1 MIFSCCHENR
11 KAAVV
16 ANTTPSGVNGID
28 YLEVLDHQSP
38 VSSLRQRTLLIHCLK
53 DVPTD
58 LTPNNVLIIG
68 GESIT
73 GITAEWVAPAAPV
86 PAQITAA
93 EDPYFVP
100 LAAQSDAAK
109 ILIVRVSEYGD
120 FSPYT
125 FRLVNDATK
134 ATLDTFVL
142 AEALTGFDPLLAEVC
157 FSFKV
162 ECGPEFDCAPAAP
175 DCNPPLP
182 DPPPINYLAKDYSTF
197 RQVML
202 DRMNQLLPGW
212 NASSEADVGV
222 MLAEVVSYACDQLSY
237 RQDAVTTEAY
247 LMTARSRI
255 SLRRHALLVD
265 YRIHEG
271 CNARV
276 WMQVNVSTPK
286 GEAVFLDQKLTRFYT
301 TAPGMPANLE
311 VTSGNEGAALIAGV
325 VAFEPMQDASLF
337 SEHNTMHFYTW
348 GDSNCCLPQGATEA
362 TLRHTLPN
370 LAVGDTLIFQEVMG
384 PQTGFPADA
393 DIRHRCAVRLT
404 AVTTH
409 DALGNPLVDPLFDHH
424 GDQITLATQKP
435 QKVTEIQWSS
445 DDALPFPVCV
455 SSQYVDPSTEKTIS
469 LSNVSVVLG
478 NVVLA
483 DHGLSMPEIGM
494 GTMPGPSI
502 FIPPN
507 TTSARCN
514 PTARQGL
521 PVRFR
526 PAVQDSP
533 ITQAV
538 PLQLAGSPA
547 TATPVSLTTNGVV
560 SVNDSEG
567 LTALLVSANSP
578 LNWPQYFGVIANVNG
593 GDASEV
599 DLQILFAPPGGAP
612 GVGPYAVV
620 EQYTGLSFNPP
631 DANYIATALAN
642 SNFVTVP
649 STYSPP
655 PTAPTGYPSG
665 PIMLPL
671 SGTLTLDDSSSN
683 PFLQIVPTNPL
694 GWPPLFAVL
703 AQAQIL
709 TPDVFNLL
717 LLYSPKPPGLG
728 VTVPV
733 TLEQF
738 NGVSLENITAE
749 TSAASTLITVQS
761 FDDEPSPTLSAYDL
775 MNFDA
780 SDAVPVISLSGT
792 LDSETLGWTVAPDLL
807 ADGPDDRQFVMEI
820 DTDGTAYLRFGD
832 GINGKVPPEGTV
844 FTATHRIG
852 NGTAGNVGANSLTNF
867 SAGVLADSMI
877 LSCTN
882 PMPAAGG
889 IDPETNA
896 QICRRA
902 PQAFMTQERA
912 ITMQD
917 YVNVAESNPQI
928 EDAAAVARWT
938 GSWYTIFITA
948 EPLNNGPLTKPVL
961 RSLYK
966 SENAYRLAGQDVY
979 IKPPEYVSLQIKLA
993 VCVDPEYFQSD
1004 VEKALLQ
1011 ALGSG
1016 TLPDGTPAFFA
1027 PQNFELGGTVYLSPI
1042 YAAARAVAGVQTVQ
1056 AKVFEPQGQNTKMY
1070 LRKGYIPMGAFQVA
1084 RMDND
1089 PSLPDHG
1096 RLTLSM
1102 QGGR

>member
-16 ANTTPSGVNGID
+16 ANTTTTGVNGID
-28 YLEVLDHQSP
+28 YLEVLDHESP

-53 DVPTD
+53 DVPLD
-58 LTPNNVLIIG
+58 LTPNNVLITG

-73 GITAEWVAPAAPV
+73 GITAQWIAPATPV
-86 PAQITAA
+86 PTEITAA
-93 EDPYFVP
+93 EMPYFSA
-100 LAAQSDAAK
+100 LAARTAAAQ
-109 ILIVRVSEYGD
+109 ILIVRVDEYGD

-125 FRLVNDATK
+125 FRLVNDAAT

-142 AEALTGFDPLLAEVC
+142 TEALSGFDALLAEVC

-212 NASSEADVGV
+212 NAASEADVGV

-265 YRIHEG
+265 YCIHEG

-276 WMQVNVSTPK
+276 WMQMNVSTPK
-286 GEAVFLDQKLTRFYT
+286 GEAVFLDRTLTRFYT
-301 TAPGMPANLE
+301 SAPGMPGNLE
-311 VTSGNEGAALIAGV
+311 TTTGNEGAALIAGV
-325 VAFEPMQDASLF
+325 VAFEPMQDANLF
-337 SEHNTMHFYTW
+337 REHNTMHFYTW

-370 LAVGDTLIFQEVMG
+370 LEVGDTLIFQEVMG

-409 DALGNPLVDPLFDHH
+409 DALGNPLVDPLFDNK
-424 GDQITLATQKP
+424 GKQITTATQKP

-445 DDALPFPVCV
+445 DDALPFPVCI
-455 SSQYVDPSTEKTIS
+455 SSQYVDPTTEKTVS

-483 DHGLSMPEIGM
+483 DQGLSMPEINM
-494 GTMPGPSI
+494 GTMPGPSL

-526 PAVQDSP
+526 PPVTDSP
-533 ITQAV
+533 VTQAV

-547 TATPVSLTTNGVV
+547 TATPVSLTTNGAV
-560 SVNDSEG
+560 SLSDNNG
-567 LTALLVSANSP
+567 LTALMVAANNP
-578 LNWPQYFGVIANVNG
+578 LDWPQYFGVIATQNLI
-593 GDASEV
+593 DATEV
-599 DLQILFAPPGGAP
+599 DLQIVFAPPGGAT
-612 GVGPYAVV
+612 GVGPFAVL
-620 EQYTGLSFNPP
+620 EQYTGLSFNTP
-631 DANYIATALAN
+631 DPNYIATALNA

-655 PTAPTGYPSG
+655 STPPTGYSSG
-665 PIMLPL
+665 PTMLPL
-671 SGTLTLDDSSSN
+671 TGTLTIEDVSSN
-683 PFLQIVPTNPL
+683 PFLELTTTNPL
-694 GWPPLFAVL
+694 NWPPFFAVI
-703 AQAQIL
+703 AQAQTL

-717 LLYSPKPPGLG
+717 LLYSPKPPGVG

-733 TLEQF
+733 IVEQF
-738 NGVSLENITAE
+738 NGVSLANIAE
-749 TSAASTLITVQS
+749 KTSAASTLITVQS

-792 LDSETLGWTVAPDLL
+792 LDSESLAWTVAPDLL

-832 GINGKVPPEGTV
+832 GINGKVPLEGTA
-844 FTATHRIG
+844 FTAKHRIG
-852 NGTAGNVGANSLTNF
+852 NGTAGNVGANSLINV
-867 SAGVLADSMI
+867 SAGVVADSMI
-877 LSCTN
+877 TSCTN
-882 PMPAAGG
+882 PMPASGG

-917 YVNVAESNPQI
+917 YVNVAETNPQI

-948 EPLNNGPLTKPVL
+948 EPLNNWALTKPVL

-966 SENAYRLAGQDVY
+966 SENAYRLAGQDIY
-979 IKPPEYVSLQIKLA
+979 IKPPQYVSLQIKLA

-1016 TLPDGTPAFFA
+1016 TLANGAPAYFA

-1056 AKVFEPQGQNTKMY
+1056 AKTFEPQGQNTKIY
-1070 LRKGYIPMGAFQVA
+1070 LRQGYIPMGAFQVA

>member
-16 ANTTPSGVNGID
+16 ANTTATGVNGID

-38 VSSLRQRTLLIHCLK
+38 VASLRQLTLLVHCLK
-53 DVPTD
+53 DVPSD
-58 LTPNNVLIIG
+58 LNPANVLITG
-68 GESIT
+68 GESTT
-73 GITAEWVAPAAPV
+73 GITAQWIAPATPV
-86 PAQITAA
+86 PSQITPA
-93 EDPYFVP
+93 EMTYFST
-100 LAAQSDAAK
+100 LASQPDAAM
-109 ILIVRVSEYGD
+109 ILIVRLDKYGD

-125 FRLVNDATK
+125 FRLVNDA
-134 ATLDTFVL
+134 AAAELDSFAIT
-142 AEALTGFDPLLAEVC
+142 EALASFDPLLAEIC

-175 DCNPPLP
+175 DCNPAPP
-182 DPPPINYLAKDYSTF
+182 EPPPINYLAKDYSTF

-202 DRMNQLLPGW
+202 DRMNQLLPSW
-212 NASSEADVGV
+212 NASTEADIGV

-265 YRIHEG
+265 YRIQEG

-276 WMQVNVSTPK
+276 WMQVNVNQPR
-286 GEAVFLDQKLTRFYT
+286 GQAVFLDRKITRFYT

-311 VTSGNEGAALIAGV
+311 AGANNENAALIAGV
-325 VAFEPMQDASLF
+325 VVFEPMQNANLF

-348 GDSNCCLPQGATEA
+348 GDTSCCLPQGATEA
-362 TLRHTLPN
+362 TLRHSLPN
-370 LAVGDTLIFQEVMG
+370 LQVGDVLIFQEVKG
-384 PQTGFPADA
+384 PQTGFSADA

-409 DALGNPLVDPLFDHH
+409 DALGKPLADPLFDHM
-424 GDQITLATQKP
+424 GKPITTTTQKP

-455 SSQYVDPSTEKTIS
+455 SSQYMDASTNKIVS

-483 DHGLSMPEIGM
+483 DQGLTMPQLNLGA
-494 GTMPGPSI
+494 MPGPSL
-502 FIPPN
+502 FVPP
-507 TTSARCN
+507 SATNRCN
-514 PTARQGL
+514 PTAPQGL

-526 PAVQDSP
+526 PAVPQSP
-533 ITQAV
+533 VTQAAR
-538 PLQLAGSPA
+538 LQLAGSPA
-547 TATPVSLTTNGVV
+547 TATPVSLATNSPV
-560 SVNDSEG
+560 SINDSNG
-567 LTALLVSANSP
+567 LTALLVGAKNP
-578 LNWPQYFGVIANVNG
+578 LDWPQYFGIVAAQNSLNP
-593 GDASEV
+593 AEV
-599 DLQILFAPPGGAP
+599 DVQIVFAPPGGAP
-612 GVGPYAVV
+612 GVGAAPIL
-620 EQYTGLSFNPP
+620 EQYTGLSFNPA
-631 DANYIATALAN
+631 DANYVATALAA

-649 STYSPP
+649 ATYSPP
-655 PTAPTGYPSG
+655 LTPPTGYWPN
-665 PIMLPL
+665 PFNLPL
-671 SGTLTLDDSSSN
+671 SGTLTLDDTSSQ
-683 PFLQIVPTNPL
+683 PFLEVAATNPL
-694 GWPPLFAVL
+694 NWPPLFAVL

-717 LLYSPKPPGLG
+717 LLYSPLPPGIG
-728 VTVPV
+728 VTLPV
-733 TLEQF
+733 IMEQF
-738 NGVSLENITAE
+738 NNLTLANITAQ
-749 TSAASTLITVQS
+749 TSAASTLITVES
-761 FDDEPSPTLSAYDL
+761 FDDEPSPSLSAYDL

-780 SDAVPVISLSGT
+780 SAAGPVISLSGK
-792 LDSETLGWTVAPDLL
+792 LDGESLAWTVAPDLL

-832 GINGKVPPEGTV
+832 GTNGMMPAEGTV
-844 FTATHRIG
+844 FTAKYRIG
-852 NGTAGNVGANSLTNF
+852 NGTAGNVGANSLVNV
-867 SAGVLADSMI
+867 SAGPLADSMI
-877 LSCTN
+877 ANCTN
-882 PMPAAGG
+882 PLPASGG

-917 YVNVAESNPQI
+917 YVNVTELNPQI

-966 SENAYRLAGQDVY
+966 SVNAYRLAGQDVY
-979 IKPPEYVSLQIKLA
+979 IEAPQYVSLEIKLA
-993 VCVDPEYFQSD
+993 VCVDPGYFQSD
-1004 VEKALLQ
+1004 VEQALLT

-1016 TLPDGTPAFFA
+1016 TLAGGAPAYFA
-1027 PQNFELGGTVYLSPI
+1027 AQNFVLGQTVYLSPL

-1056 AKVFEPQGQNTKMY
+1056 AKVFEPQGQSTSVY
-1070 LRKGYIPMGAFQVA
+1070 LNQGYIPMGAFQVA
-1084 RMDND
+1084 RMAND

-1096 RLTLSM
+1096 QLTLCM

>member
-11 KAAVV
+11 KAAVL
-16 ANTTPSGVNGID
+16 ANMTATGVNGID
-28 YLEVLDHQSP
+28 YLEVVDHESP
-38 VSSLRQRTLLIHCLK
+38 VSSLRQRTLLVHCLK
-53 DVPTD
+53 DVPLD
-58 LTPNNVLIIG
+58 LTPDNVLITG

-73 GITAEWVAPAAPV
+73 GITAQWIAPATPV

-93 EDPYFVP
+93 EMPYFGP
-100 LAAQSDAAK
+100 LAAQADAAQ

-125 FRLVNDATK
+125 FRLVNDA
-134 ATLDTFVL
+134 ATAPLDTFVL
-142 AEALTGFDPLLAEVC
+142 TEALKGFDPLLAEVC

-162 ECGPEFDCAPAAP
+162 ECGPEFDCAPPPP
-175 DCNPPLP
+175 DRNPPLP

-276 WMQVNVSTPK
+276 WVQVNVSTPS
-286 GEAVFLDQKLTRFYT
+286 GEAVFLDRTLTRFYT
-301 TAPGMPANLE
+301 TAPGMPSNLE

-325 VAFEPMQDASLF
+325 VAFEPMQDANLF
-337 SEHNTMHFYTW
+337 SEHNAMNFYTW

-362 TLRHTLPN
+362 TLQGTLPN
-370 LAVGDTLIFQEVMG
+370 LEVGDTLIFEEVMG

-409 DALGNPLVDPLFDHH
+409 DALGNALADLLFDVN
-424 GDQITLATQKP
+424 GKPITTTAQTP
-435 QKVTEIQWSS
+435 QTVTEIQWSS
-445 DDALPFPVCV
+445 DDALPFPVCI
-455 SSQYVDPSTEKTIS
+455 SSQYVDPTTGKTES
-469 LSNVSVVLG
+469 LSDVSVVLG

-483 DHGLSMPEIGM
+483 DHGLSMPQINL
-494 GTMPGPSI
+494 GTMPGPSL

-507 TTSARCN
+507 TTSARCS

-526 PAVQDSP
+526 PVVPDSP
-533 ITQAV
+533 VTQAV
-538 PLQLAGSPA
+538 PMKLAGSPA
-547 TATPVSLTTNGVV
+547 TATPVALTTNGAV
-560 SVNDSEG
+560 SLSDSNG
-567 LTALLVSANSP
+567 LTALMVAADDP
-578 LNWPQYFGVIANVNG
+578 LEWPQYFGVIASENTSN
-593 GDASEV
+593 AAEV
-599 DLQILFAPPGGAP
+599 DLQIVFAPPGGAT
-612 GVGPYAVV
+612 GVGPFAVL
-620 EQYTGLSFNPP
+620 EKYTGLSFNIP
-631 DANYIATALAN
+631 DANYIATALKA
-642 SNFVTVP
+642 SNFVSVP

-655 PTAPTGYPSG
+655 ATPPTGYSTSPT
-665 PIMLPL
+665 MLPL
-671 SGTLTLDDSSSN
+671 TGTVTIDDASSN
-683 PFLQIVPTNPL
+683 PFLELKTTNPL
-694 GWPPLFAVL
+694 SWPPLFAVI

-717 LLYSPKPPGLG
+717 VLYAPKSLGIG
-728 VTVPV
+728 VTAPV
-733 TLEQF
+733 IVEQF
-738 NGVSLENITAE
+738 NNLSLANIAVETA
-749 TSAASTLITVQS
+749 AASTLITVQS

-780 SDAVPVISLSGT
+780 SDAVPVIALSGAF
-792 LDSETLGWTVAPDLL
+792 DSESLPWTVGPDLL

-820 DTDGTAYLRFGD
+820 DTDGTATLRFGD
-832 GINGKVPPEGTV
+832 GINGKIPLEGTV
-844 FTATHRIG
+844 FTAKHRIG
-852 NGTAGNVGANSLTNF
+852 NGTAGNVGANSLLNF

-877 LSCTN
+877 TGCTN
-882 PMPAAGG
+882 PLPASGG

-902 PQAFMTQERA
+902 PQAFTTQERA

-917 YVNVAESNPQI
+917 YVNVAEMNPQI

-938 GSWYTIFITA
+938 GSWYTVFITA
-948 EPLNNGPLTKPVL
+948 EPLNNGPLTKPML
-961 RSLYK
+961 RGLYK

-979 IKPPEYVSLQIKLA
+979 IKPPQYVSLQIKLA

-1011 ALGSG
+1011 VLGSG
-1016 TLPDGTPAFFA
+1016 TLPNGSPAFFA

-1056 AKVFEPQGQNTKMY
+1056 AKIFEPQGQNTKVY
-1070 LRKGYIPMGAFQVA
+1070 LRQGYIPMGAFQVA

-1096 RLTLSM
+1096 RLTLCM

>member
-1 MIFSCCHENR
+1 MIFACCHQNR
-11 KAAVV
+11 KAAVL
-16 ANTTPSGVNGID
+16 ANTTATGVNGID

-38 VSSLRQRTLLIHCLK
+38 VASLRQLTLLVHCLK
-53 DVPTD
+53 DVPLN
-58 LTPNNVLIIG
+58 LTPNNVLITG

-73 GITAEWVAPAAPV
+73 GITAQWIAPATPV

-93 EDPYFVP
+93 EMPYFGP
-100 LAAQSDAAK
+100 LAAQTDAAQ
-109 ILIVRVSEYGD
+109 ILIVRLTKYGD

-125 FRLVNDATK
+125 FRLVNDATT
-134 ATLDTFVL
+134 APLDTFVVT
-142 AEALTGFDPLLAEVC
+142 EALSGFDPLLAEIC

-162 ECGPEFDCAPAAP
+162 ECGPEFDCAPPTPA
-175 DCNPPLP
+175 CNPPLP
-182 DPPPINYLAKDYSTF
+182 QPPPINYLAKDYSTF

-202 DRMNQLLPGW
+202 DRMNQLLPSW
-212 NASSEADVGV
+212 NASTEADIGM

-247 LMTARSRI
+247 LNTARSRI

-276 WMQVNVSTPK
+276 WMQVNVNTPR
-286 GEAVFLDQKLTRFYT
+286 GAAVFLDRTKTRFYT

-311 VTSGNEGAALIAGV
+311 VNAGNENAALIAGV
-325 VAFEPMQDASLF
+325 VAFEPMQDANLF
-337 SEHNTMHFYTW
+337 REHNVMHFYTW
-348 GDSNCCLPQGATEA
+348 GDTNCCLPQGATEA

-370 LAVGDTLIFQEVMG
+370 LEVGDVLIFQEVMG

-409 DALGNPLVDPLFDHH
+409 DALGNPLADPLFDRH
-424 GDQITLATQKP
+424 GNEITTTTQKP
-435 QKVTEIQWSS
+435 QTVTEIKWSS

-455 SSQYVDPSTEKTIS
+455 SSQYVDSNGKTQS
-469 LSNVSVVLG
+469 LSDVSVVLG

-483 DHGLSMPEIGM
+483 DQGLSMPLIDL

-502 FIPPN
+502 FVPPN

-526 PAVQDSP
+526 PAVPDSP
-533 ITQAV
+533 VTQAV
-538 PLQLAGSPA
+538 PLTLAGSPA
-547 TATPVSLTTNGVV
+547 TATPVSLATNSAV
-560 SVNDSEG
+560 SISDSNG
-567 LTALLVSANSP
+567 ITALMVEANDPKS
-578 LNWPQYFGVIANVNG
+578 WPQYFAIVSAQNSSN
-593 GDASEV
+593 AAEV
-599 DLQILFAPPGGAP
+599 DLQIVFAPPGGAP
-612 GVGPYAVV
+612 GVGATAIL
-620 EQYTGLSFNPP
+620 EQYTGLSFNAM
-631 DANYIATALAN
+631 DANYVATALKA

-649 STYSPP
+649 ATYTPPATPP
-655 PTAPTGYPSG
+655 PGYSSSPV
-665 PIMLPL
+665 PLPL
-671 SGTLTLDDSSSN
+671 TGTLTLEDSSSN
-683 PFLQIVPTNPL
+683 PFHEIAATNPL
-694 GWPPLFAVL
+694 NWPPLFAVA

-709 TPDVFNLL
+709 TPDIFNLL
-717 LLYSPKPPGLG
+717 LLYSPLPPGVG
-728 VTVPV
+728 VNLPAIV
-733 TLEQF
+733 EQF
-738 NGVSLENITAE
+738 NNVSLANVTAQ
-749 TSAASTLITVQS
+749 TSAASTLITVES
-761 FDDEPSPTLSAYDL
+761 FDDEPSPSLSAYDL
-775 MNFDA
+775 MSFDA
-780 SDAVPVISLSGT
+780 SDAVPAISLTGT
-792 LDSETLGWTVAPDLL
+792 LDGQSLPWTVAPDLL
-807 ADGPDDRQFVMEI
+807 SDGPDDRQFVMEI

-832 GINGKVPPEGTV
+832 GANGKMPPQGTV
-844 FTATHRIG
+844 FTALHRIG
-852 NGTAGNVGANSLTNF
+852 NGTAGNVGANSLGNI
-867 SAGVLADSMI
+867 SAGPLADSMI
-877 LSCTN
+877 AGCTN
-882 PMPAAGG
+882 PLPASGG
-889 IDPETNA
+889 VDPETNA

-917 YVNVAESNPQI
+917 YVNVTELNPQI
-928 EDAAAVARWT
+928 EDAAAMARWT

-948 EPLNNGPLTKPVL
+948 EPQNNGPLTKPVL

-966 SENAYRLAGQDVY
+966 TVNAYRLAGQDVY
-979 IKPPEYVSLQIKLA
+979 IEPPQYVSLQIKLA

-1004 VEKALLQ
+1004 VEKALMQ

-1016 TLPDGTPAFFA
+1016 TLPNGAPALFA
-1027 PQNFELGGTVYLSPI
+1027 PQNFELGQTVYLSPI

-1056 AKVFEPQGQNTKMY
+1056 AKIFEPQGQNTRQY
-1070 LRKGYIPMGAFQVA
+1070 LRQGYIPMGAFQVA

-1096 RLTLSM
+1096 QLTLCM